1 MKPKDNQRDIH
12 LIEIKYCADTLL
24 PTSRKGEQHKLL
36 MSRLLGHRKALHTTI
51 LLGATGTIYSN
62 HTRNPLHSLGVT
74 GLHAAPL
81 IKTSRRGL
89 SEVQNGYGFCM
100 LLGYGP
106 PDWQVPSSAL
116 IFQSS

>member
-62 HTRNPLHSLGVT
+62 HTRNPLHSLGVIGRHT
-74 GLHAAPL
+74 QAFVKKLGLHAIRSATKFIQMRRD
-81 IKTSRRGL
+81 IKYNPHNYL
-89 SEVQNGYGFCM
+89 SNTAGGVHE
-100 LLGYGP
+100 
-106 PDWQVPSSAL
+106 
-116 IFQSS
+116 